1 MHEQI
6 PTFHSKFSREWSEI
20 LNQTIFTSYL
30 SQVVRESSVI
40 DRVQALNV
48 AVHIPGQCLLANCNA
63 TFLPALSLTVV
74 KLGMGW
80 VYFGAVSRWSENR
93 V

>member
-1 MHEQI
+1 M
-6 PTFHSKFSREWSEI
+6 
-20 LNQTIFTSYL
+20 
-30 SQVVRESSVI
+30 I

-80 VYFGAVSRWSENR
+80 VYFGAVSI
-93 V
+93 